1 MQENL
6 KQIHTPDSVIPY
18 PNSYLRTCGLRT
30 HRLHRPGKPQGPRP
44 RRLGKAGALRHSQ
57 GGGLL
62 LPAVGQHLPCALQ
75 PSGGK
80 TESPQEQRAPESP
93 GNADEASGLRLQ
105 GKERGSALPPSLPPL
120 LPLALSFLLSVSLPS
135 PLSLPIPPLFP
146 PLLPPSLLPFLPLSS
161 PLLPLSFSPSSF
173 PPPLFLSIIASLQ
186 PSFPFASSVYHPNLA

>member
-105 GKERGSALPPSLPPL
+105 GKERGSALPPSLPPS
-120 LPLALSFLLSVSLPS
+120 LAPS
-135 PLSLPIPPLFP
+135 R
-146 PLLPPSLLPFLPLSS
+146 SLLPSLRLS
-161 PLLPLSFSPSSF
+161 PLPSFPPYPSSF
-173 PPPLFLSIIASLQ
+173 PPSSPSLSPPLPSPLFPPPSSFLLPLLLPSPALPQHHCLSSAILSIRLLCL
-186 PSFPFASSVYHPNLA
+186 SS